1 MPFYLAELTE
11 KVAQD
16 DRIQI
21 LKASQEKLKV
31 NAFHYLKNSSKLCLL
46 NVVMSLLT
54 LGNIFFFKEFISL
67 CEAMELVPKE
77 ELETSTQGVPNSLAD
92 QRARKVGLISFLNC
106 SIYEK
111 HKFLCYDSNPESF
124 KAHVN
129 LLFSFFVI
137 SQDMNV
143 ASAAYY
149 GV

>member
-21 LKASQEKLKV
+21 LKASQDKLKV

-46 NVVMSLLT
+46 NDVMSLLT

-111 HKFLCYDSNPESF
+111 HKFLCYGSNPESF